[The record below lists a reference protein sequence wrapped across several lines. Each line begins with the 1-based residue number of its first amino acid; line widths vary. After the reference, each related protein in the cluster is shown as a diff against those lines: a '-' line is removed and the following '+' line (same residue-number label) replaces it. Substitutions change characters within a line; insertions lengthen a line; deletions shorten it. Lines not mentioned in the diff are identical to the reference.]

1 MQIQEMAKK
10 RRFFGKSY
18 ALVVS
23 VAPKSDADFLEQWR
37 HIGAALVQWKE
48 YRKKDA
54 ETVMLTVVS
63 DPKLHAGFKGIIQ
76 KIYTEEAAL
85 SPLLKSLNV
94 MVALLNQGG
103 QPQEEYQLGA

>member
-1 MQIQEMAKK
+1 MQIQEMEKK
-10 RRFFGKSY
+10 RGIFGKSH

-23 VAPKSDADFLEQWR
+23 VAPENDADFLEQWR
-37 HIGAALVQWKE
+37 HIGAALIQWKE
-48 YRKKDA
+48 HRKKDA

-63 DPKLHAGFKGIIQ
+63 DPKLHAGFKSIIQ
-76 KIYTEEAAL
+76 QIYTEEVTL

-94 MVALLNQGG
+94 IVALLNQQG